1 MAITRSGR
9 GHSFPVDNQPYPAT
23 TGRGRLR
30 GRGRGRLRGR
40 GRGRVL
46 IRHRSPSLP
55 LNPTRNQHRQEE
67 EELVRNQL
75 VPELQES
82 IEEEEEE
89 SVDSLIESL
98 QKESLVAL
106 VMEAISIDPP
116 LIERVRNLA
125 EVDPAQREIFV
136 SQFGRQTALTSETLN
151 SFFGRYGEI
160 ENCTINV
167 YQIDGKAESRGY
179 ITFKQR
185 KAAWEAAKEP
195 SHKIGDSY
203 VRCILPS
210 LWRFPNASRWLQLPG
225 YNPVLGCEFRYQ
237 YKLPEN
243 QYAATSSTTEE
254 EEEEPL
260 EKLLEALG
268 TYNLVSLVKEGLMKT
283 PTILAS
289 LYKHAEIDPTL
300 RHIVAYRIGPYF
312 MTNRTIVNSVFEK
325 YGEIERC
332 RFDEDGVQVLFKHR
346 NSAWKVL
353 KEPYL
358 KIGDYLTRCMRPSGS
373 RAMHFW
379 TDC

>member
-9 GHSFPVDNQPYPAT
+9 GRSFPVDNQPYPAT
-23 TGRGRLR
+23 S
-30 GRGRGRLRGR
+30 

-75 VPELQES
+75 VPVLQES
-82 IEEEEEE
+82 IAEEEE
-89 SVDSLIESL
+89 SVDSPIESL

-106 VMEAISIDPP
+106 VMEAISIDPH

-160 ENCTINV
+160 ENCIINV

-179 ITFKQR
+179 ITLSSERPRGRQR
-185 KAAWEAAKEP
+185 R
-195 SHKIGDSY
+195 SHPIRLATAMSDINISY
-203 VRCILPS
+203 
-210 LWRFPNASRWLQLPG
+210 Q
-225 YNPVLGCEFRYQ
+225 
-237 YKLPEN
+237 
-243 QYAATSSTTEE
+243 

-300 RHIVAYRIGPYF
+300 RHIAAYRIGPYF
-312 MTNRTIVNSVFEK
+312 MTNRMIVNSVFEK

-358 KIGDYLTRCMRPSGS
+358 KIGDYLACDHQG
-373 RAMHFW
+373 AAACIFGQ
-379 TDC
+379 DC

>member
-9 GHSFPVDNQPYPAT
+9 GRSFPVDNQPYPAT

-30 GRGRGRLRGR
+30 GRGR

-67 EELVRNQL
+67 EEPVRNQL

-82 IEEEEEE
+82 IAEEEEE

-106 VMEAISIDPP
+106 VMEAISIDPH

-185 KAAWEAAKEP
+185 KAAWETAKEP
-195 SHKIGDSY
+195 SHKICQVHTALSLA
-203 VRCILPS
+203 LPQS
-210 LWRFPNASRWLQLPG
+210 FPL
-225 YNPVLGCEFRYQ
+225 
-237 YKLPEN
+237 
-243 QYAATSSTTEE
+243 YAATSSTTEE

-260 EKLLEALG
+260 KKLLEALV

-300 RHIVAYRIGPYF
+300 RHIAAYRIGPYF

-325 YGEIERC
+325 YGEIKRC

-358 KIGDYLTRCMRPSGS
+358 KIDSSNVLDSSDLSNGK
-373 RAMHFW
+373 FW
-379 TDC
+379 TGDFV